1 MSNQTDERAGHAS
14 DVLPFLTIGPAA
26 RRLKISS
33 AGVGFLV
40 ATGKLT
46 AWRTAG
52 GGLRL
57 FALDDVDRLCAERNA
72 RGDGK

>member
-1 MSNQTDERAGHAS
+1 MSNRTDERAGLPS
-14 DVLPFLTIGPAA
+14 DVLPFLTIGPVA

-46 AWRTAG
+46 AWRTPD
-52 GGLRL
+52 GLRL
-57 FALDDVDRLCAERNA
+57 FALDDVARLVAERNV
-72 RGDGK
+72 RDDGE